1 MDILRESKIAENI
14 RNEYR
19 KFGYTQSVRNKI
31 LMFRSS
37 ERFGNILSM
46 LDDDLLKKVFQEK
59 AIKIN
64 YDIACHFNER
74 QKLAWAL
81 RNGKKNLGKDEK
93 KILAE
98 HAHKENVRWAVW
110 QYMRDFGEV
119 NQDIMSPDGSGWGMN
134 IEVQKSPYGEDL
146 TAEEVIIKE
155 MQQGG
160 CYLEQYIDAATYF
173 SKKVISNKL
182 VDLVLQN
189 NPSNAVVGT
198 LLSCCYQEY
207 EKRVELA
214 RVYAKTAESARQIIG
229 FLNVERNTYFNL
241 KSANNKFAHTIYEQG
256 NEVYNELYQTALNRG
271 DFFDGVSEE
280 DIYKGV
286 KQFINSWKN
295 VSLISFPTLEKF
307 TSVVVAKLRDNVYTK
322 QILRYTLPDEIL
334 TNMILNAIGNN
345 LKGDEIQ
352 SLINKSSYNAK
363 EIEDVFVQLHWD
375 KSWIDEK
382 IKEYE
387 LAERVIDSKLFDVKV
402 KQRITQ
408 KRAESES

>member
-64 YDIACHFNER
+64 YDIACHFDER

-160 CYLEQYIDAATYF
+160 CYLEQYIDAVTYF

-189 NPSNAVVGT
+189 NPSNAVVGA

-241 KSANNKFAHTIYEQG
+241 KSANNTFAHTIYEQG
-256 NEVYNELYQTALNRG
+256 NDVYNELYQIALNRN

-307 TSVVVAKLRDNVYTK
+307 TSVAVSKLRDNVYTK
-322 QILRYTLPDEIL
+322 QILRYTLSDEML

-345 LKGDEIQ
+345 LKGDEMQ
-352 SLINKSSYNAK
+352 SLINKTSYDAK